1 MNNQYFDV
9 KTPDNISEADLSSSD
24 KKRYRITRACD
35 YCRKK
40 KVKCYFTPGQ
50 ACSNCV
56 SYGITCEFNDGAKK
70 RGPPKGYID
79 ALEKRIRK
87 IEESLQ
93 NPAQSNIASMQPPP
107 PPPAIQPQ
115 HDRIHQSPS
124 PAPSRHDS
132 IHSMNT
138 ASASKRPQGASS
150 DRVQYLGDMSS
161 FQFFSNKIHLDDD
174 NTKWKGHHIRK
185 FGKQVVLVEDG
196 KDEQDNAPDIPQSQL
211 LPHVKPIHY
220 WIYSVTGVDRHTS
233 DRLLK
238 IYFANI
244 HPVLPVVNKTRFLQ
258 QYRDQA
264 DTYPPA
270 DLLNAM
276 FGAAARFVECEALI
290 QKSKPNRPPDVVWD
304 VPLGWSDQFFDQA
317 QTIITTSAAT
327 PTISKVQAIILIHNH
342 SGNLDSKSSACWL
355 LGGLAIR
362 LAQGLGLNRDCEEW
376 DIPESEKQTRK
387 RIWWSLY
394 VADRFHS
401 ASLGRPISIR
411 DEDNDVGYP
420 DATATWKE
428 VLDEP
433 DEDQATLDPSTEA
446 RFPSAMCRPKQQ
458 QSNAKVGIYQL
469 FIELIKLSEILGR
482 ILQGLYT
489 PKAKKVGLEQGSDA
503 IVTQL
508 DHQLT
513 EWRFGFP
520 EALQKADFEDFDES
534 RGYLA
539 PVTASVLLCY
549 FSLLI
554 LLHRPFI
561 EAVANGKKARPS
573 YSSFRIG
580 TSAAT
585 RGIRIASQMTIR
597 DFLMFPYSFSL
608 YPVLQCCLIHM
619 YNTKNPDARLS
630 APAKA
635 DLTKGIAL
643 ISRLRAMS
651 STAQRL
657 YRLLKTIMNNKEIEV
672 AVPPSDSEDSV
683 RSRDNSVDSTT
694 IPSRLSDVG
703 RGTTKRSNV
712 HAHQQQQ
719 TVLPPPP
726 GRTTPVM
733 AHSPQ
738 ELHYPIRQFQQSLS
752 EVIVPPTMDGSLSQS
767 SAPSP
772 TSMSEAF
779 SLKQFGFNNT
789 LGDPNQLDYTMQ
801 DVSAFSKMETLP
813 PMPVYNNNNNNNQN
827 HDTLYQQAPLPQQP
841 PVNTSSQLLSFVP
854 NTTTSIPP
862 PQPTIPPAT
871 SMPPTHPL
879 LDSNN
884 EGLFRNNPNNPF
896 FGIPTSMD
904 WTEWNEWSQ
913 SNQGN
918 TTWQPLA

>member
-1 MNNQYFDV
+1 M
-9 KTPDNISEADLSSSD
+9 
-24 KKRYRITRACD
+24 
-35 YCRKK
+35 
-40 KVKCYFTPGQ
+40 
-50 ACSNCV
+50 
-56 SYGITCEFNDGAKK
+56 
-70 RGPPKGYID
+70 
-79 ALEKRIRK
+79 
-87 IEESLQ
+87 
-93 NPAQSNIASMQPPP
+93 QSMS
-107 PPPAIQPQ
+107 
-115 HDRIHQSPS
+115 
-124 PAPSRHDS
+124 
-132 IHSMNT
+132 T

-161 FQFFSNKIHLDDD
+161 FQFFSNKMHLDGKD
-174 NTKWKGHHIRK
+174 TKWKGHHIRK

-196 KDEQDNAPDIPQSQL
+196 KDEQGADPENPQLQL
-211 LPHVKPIHY
+211 LPYVKPIHY

-244 HPVLPVVNKTRFLQ
+244 HPVLPVVNKTRFLL

-290 QKSKPNRPPDVVWD
+290 QKSKSNQPPDVVWD

-317 QTIITTSAAT
+317 QGIITTSAAT

-433 DEDQATLDPSTEA
+433 DEEQTALEPLAEP
-446 RFPSAMCRPKQQ
+446 RFPSAMSRPKQQ
-458 QSNAKVGIYQL
+458 HRQLDAKVGIYQL
-469 FIELIKLSEILGR
+469 FLELIKLSEILGR

-520 EALQKADFEDFDES
+520 EALQRANFEDFDES
-534 RGYLA
+534 KGYLA

-561 EAVANGKKARPS
+561 EAVANGKKPRPS

-619 YNTKNPDARLS
+619 YNTKNLDARIS

-635 DLTKGIAL
+635 DLTKGITL

-651 STAQRL
+651 STAERL

-672 AVPPSDSEDSV
+672 AVPPSDSEESV
-683 RSRDNSVDSTT
+683 RSRDNSIDSTT

-703 RGTTKRSNV
+703 RGANTRNAMHS
-712 HAHQQQQ
+712 HQQQQ
-719 TVLPPPP
+719 IAPQAPS
-726 GRTTPVM
+726 GRITPVI
-733 AHSPQ
+733 AQSPQ
-738 ELHYPIRQFQQSLS
+738 EQYYPKRQFQQSLS
-752 EVIVPPTMDGSLSQS
+752 EVIAPPTMDGSMSQS

-813 PMPVYNNNNNNNQN
+813 PMPMYSNGNSNSNSNSSSNLFQQPQN
-827 HDTLYQQAPLPQQP
+827 HS
-841 PVNTSSQLLSFVP
+841 VNTSSQLLSFVP
-854 NTTTSIPP
+854 NTSTSIPP
-862 PQPTIPPAT
+862 PQQPHAPT
-871 SMPPTHPL
+871 SMPLAHPL
-879 LDSNN
+879 LDSSN

-918 TTWQPLA
+918 TTWQPPA

>member
-1 MNNQYFDV
+1 MAQ
-9 KTPDNISEADLSSSD
+9 NISSPPPITSLSSP
-24 KKRYRITRACD
+24 TR
-35 YCRKK
+35 
-40 KVKCYFTPGQ
+40 
-50 ACSNCV
+50 SN
-56 SYGITCEFNDGAKK
+56 
-70 RGPPKGYID
+70 
-79 ALEKRIRK
+79 
-87 IEESLQ
+87 SLQ
-93 NPAQSNIASMQPPP
+93 TLGSGN
-107 PPPAIQPQ
+107 
-115 HDRIHQSPS
+115 
-124 PAPSRHDS
+124 
-132 IHSMNT
+132 
-138 ASASKRPQGASS
+138 KRPQGASS

-161 FQFFSNKIHLDDD
+161 FQFFSNKIRLDDE
-174 NTKWKGHHIRK
+174 NTKWKGHQIRK
-185 FGKQVVLVEDG
+185 FGKQVVLIEDL
-196 KDEQDNAPDIPQSQL
+196 KDEDEEQSEIPQSQL
-211 LPHVKPIHY
+211 LPHIKSIHY
-220 WIYSVTGVDRHTS
+220 WIYSVAGVDRHTS

-264 DTYPPA
+264 DTYPPS

-276 FGAAARFVECEALI
+276 FGAAARFVECEALLR
-290 QKSKPNRPPDVVWD
+290 KSKTTPPPPDTFWD
-304 VPLGWSDQFFDQA
+304 VPLGWSDQFFEQA
-317 QTIITTSAAT
+317 QTIISTSAAT

-420 DATATWKE
+420 DACATWRE

-433 DEDQATLDPSTEA
+433 DDDEEKDNEIAFDKSSTSINSTTSGLSP
-446 RFPSAMCRPKQQ
+446 RFPSAMCQPASKQYLDE
-458 QSNAKVGIYQL
+458 KVGIYQV

-508 DHQLT
+508 DHELT

-520 EALQKADFEDFDES
+520 EALQKANFKDFDETK
-534 RGYLA
+534 GYLA

-561 EAVANGKKARPS
+561 EQVANGRKKEKPS

-608 YPVLQCCLIHM
+608 YPVLQCCLILM
-619 YNTKNPDARLS
+619 YNTKNPDARTS

-635 DLTKGIAL
+635 DLLKGMAL
-643 ISRLRAMS
+643 IYRLRSMS
-651 STAQRL
+651 NTAQRL
-657 YRLLKTIMNNKEIEV
+657 YRLLKTIMNNRGIDV
-672 AVPPSDSEDSV
+672 SAPSDSEENNGNNNNISP
-683 RSRDNSVDSTT
+683 TI
-694 IPSRLSDVG
+694 IPSRISDVG
-703 RGTTKRSNV
+703 RGNSNTIRNVRSPQNLSPR
-712 HAHQQQQ
+712 QQQQ
-719 TVLPPPP
+719 QPTSTILPPSS
-726 GRTTPVM
+726 GRST
-733 AHSPQ
+733 SIISQSSQ
-738 ELHYPIRQFQQSLS
+738 EQHYSTRPFQQSLA
-752 EVIVPPTMDGSLSQS
+752 EVIAPPNMDGSFSHS
-767 SAPSP
+767 PAPSP
-772 TSMSEAF
+772 TSIPEAF

-789 LGDPNQLDYTMQ
+789 IGDPNQLDYTMQ
-801 DVSAFSKMETLP
+801 NISSFSKMETLP
-813 PMPVYNNNNNNNQN
+813 PMP
-827 HDTLYQQAPLPQQP
+827 TLYNHPTTNYQNLPIQQQ
-841 PVNTSSQLLSFVP
+841 SM
-854 NTTTSIPP
+854 PP
-862 PQPTIPPAT
+862 PQPSSTQAPPISSYMGSTT
-871 SMPPTHPL
+871 SSMSSL
-879 LDSNN
+879 LNNNN

-904 WTEWNEWSQ
+904 WTEWNEWNQ
-913 SNQGN
+913 NNQGS
-918 TTWQPLA
+918 TTWQQPLN

>member
-1 MNNQYFDV
+1 MESLVNLTMVLKNEDH
-9 KTPDNISEADLSSSD
+9 
-24 KKRYRITRACD
+24 
-35 YCRKK
+35 
-40 KVKCYFTPGQ
+40 
-50 ACSNCV
+50 
-56 SYGITCEFNDGAKK
+56 
-70 RGPPKGYID
+70 PKGKLWIYLMRMCNNKIRRYID

-93 NPAQSNIASMQPPP
+93 NPSINTTT
-107 PPPAIQPQ
+107 
-115 HDRIHQSPS
+115 PS
-124 PAPSRHDS
+124 PVPHHQPSPRHDPIQS
-132 IHSMNT
+132 S
-138 ASASKRPQGASS
+138 SSKKPQGASS

-161 FQFFSNKIHLDDD
+161 FQLFSNKIRLDDK

-185 FGKQVVLVEDG
+185 FGNQVVLVEDG
-196 KDEQDNAPDIPQSQL
+196 KEEQEDIADIPQTQL

-233 DRLLK
+233 DS
-238 IYFANI
+238 YFANI

-264 DTYPPA
+264 DTYPPS

-276 FGAAARFVECEALI
+276 FGSAARFVECEALI
-290 QKSKPNRPPDVVWD
+290 QKTKGNRSADAVWD

-317 QTIITTSAAT
+317 QTIVTTSAAT
-327 PTISKVQAIILIHNH
+327 PTLSKVQSIILIHNH

-362 LAQGLGLNRDCEEW
+362 LAQGLGLNRNCEEW

-420 DATATWKE
+420 DPTASWKE
-428 VLDEP
+428 VLDE
-433 DEDQATLDPSTEA
+433 EEA
-446 RFPSAMCRPKQQ
+446 GKLEPTIPRFPSAMCRPKN
-458 QSNAKVGIYQL
+458 SNGRVGIYQL

-534 RGYLA
+534 KGYLA

-561 EAVANGKKARPS
+561 EAMANGKKPRSS

-597 DFLMFPYSFSL
+597 DFMMFPYSFSL

-619 YNTKNPDARLS
+619 YNTKNPDARIS

-635 DLTKGIAL
+635 DLTKGIAF

-657 YRLLKTIMNNKEIEV
+657 YRLLKTIMDNKEIEV
-672 AVPPSDSEDSV
+672 SVPASDSEDSI
-683 RSRDNSVDSTT
+683 RSRDNSVDSSSMSTR
-694 IPSRLSDVG
+694 ISDVG
-703 RGTTKRSNV
+703 RGCSTSNKRVN
-712 HAHQQQQ
+712 QQ
-719 TVLPPPP
+719 PPTIPP
-726 GRTTPVM
+726 SRNIMVS
-733 AHSPQ
+733 SPKEQ
-738 ELHYPIRQFQQSLS
+738 HYPIRQFQQSLS
-752 EVIVPPTMDGSLSQS
+752 EVIAPPRMDGSGASVS

-779 SLKQFGFNNT
+779 SLKQFGFNNA

-801 DVSAFSKMETLP
+801 DISAFSGMGTLP
-813 PMPVYNNNNNNNQN
+813 PMPNMYHPTMPANNS
-827 HDTLYQQAPLPQQP
+827 PQSLNIN
-841 PVNTSSQLLSFVP
+841 VNSYVPTTSSTS
-854 NTTTSIPP
+854 TSIPL
-862 PQPTIPPAT
+862 Q
-871 SMPPTHPL
+871 SM
-879 LDSNN
+879 LDNNN
-884 EGLFRNNPNNPF
+884 EGLFKNSPSNPF
-896 FGIPTSMD
+896 FGIPSSMD

-913 SNQGN
+913 SHQGN
-918 TTWQPLA
+918 TTWHPPT

>member
-1 MNNQYFDV
+1 MESLVNLTMVLKNEDH
-9 KTPDNISEADLSSSD
+9 
-24 KKRYRITRACD
+24 
-35 YCRKK
+35 
-40 KVKCYFTPGQ
+40 
-50 ACSNCV
+50 
-56 SYGITCEFNDGAKK
+56 
-70 RGPPKGYID
+70 PK
-79 ALEKRIRK
+79 EKRIRK

-93 NPAQSNIASMQPPP
+93 NSSINTV
-107 PPPAIQPQ
+107 
-115 HDRIHQSPS
+115 PS
-124 PAPSRHDS
+124 PVAHHQPSPRHDPIQS
-132 IHSMNT
+132 S
-138 ASASKRPQGASS
+138 SSKKPQGASS

-161 FQFFSNKIHLDDD
+161 FQLFSNKIQLDDK

-185 FGKQVVLVEDG
+185 FGNQVVLVEDG
-196 KDEQDNAPDIPQSQL
+196 KEEQENIADIPQTQL

-233 DRLLK
+233 DRLIK

-258 QYRDQA
+258 QYRDRA
-264 DTYPPA
+264 DTYPPS

-276 FGAAARFVECEALI
+276 FGSAARFVECEALI
-290 QKSKPNRPPDVVWD
+290 QKTKGNRSPDAVWD

-317 QTIITTSAAT
+317 QTIVTTSAAT
-327 PTISKVQAIILIHNH
+327 PTMSKVQSIILIHNH

-362 LAQGLGLNRDCEEW
+362 LAQGLGLNRNCEEW

-387 RIWWSLY
+387 RIWWALY

-420 DATATWKE
+420 DPTASWKE
-428 VLDEP
+428 VLDEEEA
-433 DEDQATLDPSTEA
+433 DEFERTIPK
-446 RFPSAMCRPKQQ
+446 FPSAMCRPKH
-458 QSNAKVGIYQL
+458 SNGRVGIYQL

-534 RGYLA
+534 KGYLA

-561 EAVANGKKARPS
+561 EAMANGKKPRSS

-597 DFLMFPYSFSL
+597 DFMMFPYSFSL

-619 YNTKNPDARLS
+619 YNTKNPDARIS

-635 DLTKGIAL
+635 DLTKGIGF

-657 YRLLKTIMNNKEIEV
+657 YRLLKTIMDNKEIEV
-672 AVPPSDSEDSV
+672 LVPASDSEDSI
-683 RSRDNSVDSTT
+683 RSRDNSVDSSYMSTR
-694 IPSRLSDVG
+694 ISDVG
-703 RGTTKRSNV
+703 RGCTTSNKRV
-712 HAHQQQQ
+712 KQQ
-719 TVLPPPP
+719 PSS
-726 GRTTPVM
+726 GNIM
-733 AHSPQ
+733 ASSPKEQ
-738 ELHYPIRQFQQSLS
+738 HYPIRQCQQSLS
-752 EVIVPPTMDGSLSQS
+752 EVIAPPRMDCSGASVY

-779 SLKQFGFNNT
+779 SLKQFGFNNA

-801 DVSAFSKMETLP
+801 DVSAFSGMGTLP
-813 PMPVYNNNNNNNQN
+813 PMPNMY
-827 HDTLYQQAPLPQQP
+827 HPTM
-841 PVNTSSQLLSFVP
+841 PVNNSPQSLNINVNSYVPTASSAS
-854 NTTTSIPP
+854 TSIPL
-862 PQPTIPPAT
+862 Q
-871 SMPPTHPL
+871 SM
-879 LDSNN
+879 LDNN
-884 EGLFRNNPNNPF
+884 SEGLFRNSPSNPF
-896 FGIPTSMD
+896 FGIPSSMD

-913 SNQGN
+913 SHQGN
-918 TTWQPLA
+918 TTWQPPA

>member
-1 MNNQYFDV
+1 MSDHLSGDYYDA
-9 KTPDNISEADLSSSD
+9 KISDRTSEADQSLHER
-24 KKRYRITRACD
+24 KRSRITRACD

-50 ACSNCV
+50 PCSNCS
-56 SYGITCEFNDGAKK
+56 SYGITCEFTEGVKK

-87 IEESLQ
+87 IEDALHTSATHTMSGRQ
-93 NPAQSNIASMQPPP
+93 A
-107 PPPAIQPQ
+107 
-115 HDRIHQSPS
+115 S
-124 PAPSRHDS
+124 PASQY
-132 IHSMNT
+132 
-138 ASASKRPQGASS
+138 SASPGTSRQDSVHSVGVMSNANKRPEGASTDS
-150 DRVQYLGDMSS
+150 VHFLGDMSGL
-161 FQFFSNKIHLDDD
+161 QFFSNKIQLDNSKDP
-174 NTKWKGHHIRK
+174 TWGGHRIRK
-185 FGKQVVLVEDG
+185 FGKQVVLVEDD
-196 KDEQDNAPDIPQSQL
+196 KENMNDKQAEIPKEQL

-233 DRLLK
+233 NRLLK

-244 HPVLPVVNKTRFLQ
+244 HPVLPVVNKTRFLK

-264 DTYPPA
+264 DTYPPS

-276 FGAAARFVECEALI
+276 LGAAARFVECEALLNRS
-290 QKSKPNRPPDVVWD
+290 KSNRPPDAIWD
-304 VPLGWSDQFFDQA
+304 VPVGWSDQFFEQA
-317 QTIITTSAAT
+317 QTIITNSAAT
-327 PTISKVQAIILIHNH
+327 PTISKVQSIILIHNH

-433 DEDQATLDPSTEA
+433 DLEEQTGSAADHSP
-446 RFPSAMCRPKQQ
+446 RFPSAMCRPKQVEGR
-458 QSNAKVGIYQL
+458 VGIYQL
-469 FIELIKLSEILGR
+469 FIELVKLSEILGR

-489 PKAKKVGLEQGSDA
+489 PKAKKVGLEQGSDT

-520 EALQKADFEDFDES
+520 EALQKANFEDFDES

-561 EAVANGKKARPS
+561 EASGHGKKARSS

-585 RGIRIASQMTIR
+585 RGIRIASPMTLR

-619 YNTKNPDARLS
+619 YNTKSPDIRIS
-630 APAKA
+630 QPAKA
-635 DLTKGIAL
+635 DLTKGMAL
-643 ISRLRAMS
+643 ISRLRSMS

-657 YRLLKTIMNNKEIEV
+657 YRLLKTIMSNNEIEV
-672 AVPPSDSEDSV
+672 SSVAASESDDASV
-683 RSRDNSVDSTT
+683 RSRDNSVDNSA
-694 IPSRLSDVG
+694 IPSRVSDVG
-703 RGTTKRSNV
+703 RGTNIVRN
-712 HAHQQQQ
+712 
-719 TVLPPPP
+719 
-726 GRTTPVM
+726 M
-733 AHSPQ
+733 HSPNSINTH
-738 ELHYPIRQFQQSLS
+738 LAKHSSNNPILSPSATRATPPAISPKDYPIRHFHQPLS
-752 EVIVPPTMDGSLSQS
+752 EVMAPPNMDSSFSQS

-779 SLKQFGFNNT
+779 SLKQFGLNHT
-789 LGDPNQLDYTMQ
+789 LGDPNQLDYTLQ
-801 DVSAFSKMETLP
+801 NISSFSDIYALP
-813 PMPVYNNNNNNNQN
+813 SSSSSTPMPHTIYSNSSFQLPIQTSN
-827 HDTLYQQAPLPQQP
+827 TSLPLLSSYTPSSSSPSPLP
-841 PVNTSSQLLSFVP
+841 L
-854 NTTTSIPP
+854 
-862 PQPTIPPAT
+862 
-871 SMPPTHPL
+871 HPL
-879 LDSNN
+879 LDNNNN

-896 FGIPTSMD
+896 FGIPSSMD
-904 WTEWNEWSQ
+904 WTEWNEYNQ

-918 TTWQPLA
+918 MSWKPI